1 MNVSITEKPIMKL
14 QVPTVYPVFLTES
27 VFHSVNV
34 QKVSMMVVSQIV
46 NNVTLPVK
54 IVTKLVVM
62 NVKSITSH
70 GNVVVFHNVQ
80 KDIGDLSLIE
90 NVTHVTIPV

>member
-1 MNVSITEKPIMKL
+1 MLKL

-46 NNVTLPVK
+46 NNVMLLVK
-54 IVTKLVVM
+54 IVTKLVVT
-62 NVKSITSH
+62 NVKSTISH
-70 GNVVVFHNVQ
+70 GTVVVFHNVQ

-90 NVTHVTIPV
+90 NVTHVTKPV